1 MKSSPTHDMYYIFLK
16 YAYILMMQWERW
28 ERKAKDLGKKD
39 NINKIKSQQEKL
51 VGPMIILYSDMKHI
65 NYTTIHIK
73 CK

>member
-1 MKSSPTHDMYYIFLK
+1 
-16 YAYILMMQWERW
+16 MMQWERW